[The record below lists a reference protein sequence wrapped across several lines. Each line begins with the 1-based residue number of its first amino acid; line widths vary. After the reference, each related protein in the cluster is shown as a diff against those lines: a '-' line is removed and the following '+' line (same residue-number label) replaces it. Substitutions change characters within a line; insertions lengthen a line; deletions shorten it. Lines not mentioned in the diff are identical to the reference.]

1 MIRSS
6 TRVLR
11 PVCALTGAVV
21 FASAA
26 HAGFVGHRWEEVDN
40 STLRGGAASG
50 LNNGAFNGK
59 IYRTF
64 DLFIIAP
71 QGMLI
76 ADSGFTQSQG
86 PNPGLTLSNSSYLQ
100 LEPFG
105 SPNDKRPTEGAINAA
120 PIIEFDSW
128 VTLGDLAPA
137 TVGLIGFSFNTT
149 SLIGTWFSGGT
160 VAAPTENGEVLIAR
174 FTVESALGFGV
185 DESADRFLGGQM
197 FIGLAGDVGGIVTIS
212 NAFAL
217 GSTPTIPAP
226 GGAIALLALAGG
238 VFGSRRRG

>member
-6 TRVLR
+6 IRVFR
-11 PVCALTGAVV
+11 PICALTGAVV

-26 HAGFVGHRWEEVDN
+26 QAGFIGHRWEEVDN

-50 LNNGAFNGK
+50 LNNGAFNGT

-64 DLFIIAP
+64 DLFITSP
-71 QGMLI
+71 TGLLL

-86 PNPGLTLSNSSYLQ
+86 ANSGLFVTNSAFLQ

-105 SPNDKRPTEGAINAA
+105 SPNDKRPTDGAINAA

-137 TVGLIGFSFNTT
+137 TVGLIGFSFGTT
-149 SLIGTWFSGGT
+149 SLLGTWFTPGI
-160 VAAPTENGEVLIAR
+160 VAAPTENGEVLIGR
-174 FTVESALGFGV
+174 FTVESTLGFGA
-185 DESADRFLGGQM
+185 DESAERFLGGQM
-197 FIGLAGDVGGIVTIS
+197 FIGLPGDVGGIVNIS

-217 GSTPTIPAP
+217 GSTPTVPAP

-238 VFGSRRRG
+238 ALVSRRRG